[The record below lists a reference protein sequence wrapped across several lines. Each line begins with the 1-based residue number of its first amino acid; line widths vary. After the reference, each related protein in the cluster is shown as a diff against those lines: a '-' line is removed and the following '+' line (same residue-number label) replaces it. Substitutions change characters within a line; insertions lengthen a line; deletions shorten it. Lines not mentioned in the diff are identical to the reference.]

1 VRACVC
7 ITKKHANR
15 QAFERRSISGKRSR
29 EADAQLDKP
38 ESLRHTQADGQMAS
52 QTDAT
57 D

>member
-1 VRACVC
+1 MRACVC